1 MSPQMPSPNQRSK
14 RLLPPEAQPKL
25 HSTAVLLHSGI
36 PTWPSN
42 FDASRHRSRAVGI
55 NVRTLIVPR
64 IGTSVNAR
72 STLARIAK
80 KVQSYTTVRRT
91 LVQHDSQGGHN
102 PSSADQAPV
111 YLGHYHHLSARGLH
125 SPAKRGRR

>member
-42 FDASRHRSRAVGI
+42 FDASRHRSRAVGF
-55 NVRTLIVPR
+55 NVRILIVPR
-64 IGTSVNAR
+64 IGTSMNAR

-80 KVQSYTTVRRT
+80 KVQSCTTVRRT
-91 LVQHDSQGGHN
+91 LVQHDSQVVQNHR
-102 PSSADQAPV
+102 SADQDPILLV
-111 YLGHYHHLSARGLH
+111 RYQYLSDRC
-125 SPAKRGRR
+125 